1 MSDGAL
7 LLLPLGIA
15 WFSALVLAPLDGRRR
30 SVGLAAVAA
39 LGASLTAWVW
49 LATRVWRSGSIEMFA
64 GNWGPGVGIRL
75 RADALGVAFAL
86 VSIAVLLV
94 ALAFEVFGR
103 VHERALPELVLFMAT
118 GLTGI
123 FLAGDIFN
131 FYVFFEIAM
140 ISSFVLASYGTED
153 RQVRAALTFTLV
165 NVLGSVVFLSGI
177 ASLYHITGSLDMDT
191 VAIRVA
197 AAPTGSVLPVA
208 VLIFIAFGLKL
219 GLFPFHTWVPL
230 VYRDTWPAV
239 AAILSGALANIGSY
253 GLLRFGAG
261 LMPRELA
268 MTSGGIIVLGS
279 LGILYGAIQAIGA
292 RTAREVVAWSAIGQ
306 AGYILVA
313 IGIGGKIGLEIAVL
327 YALINALN
335 KLTLFLTIGLRGWL
349 VGASF
354 ALAAFSVAGV
364 PPTAGFFGKLGLLR
378 ATIAHGNI
386 TLVVLVIVGG
396 SLSLLYMFLLY
407 QRDYWARPEEGLASP
422 LSSRLMVLALAA
434 CIVAVG
440 IWPEPLLAL
449 SARAA
454 AVLTGGGA

>member
-7 LLLPLGIA
+7 LISPLGIA
-15 WFSALVLAPLDGRRR
+15 WFAALLLAPLDGRRR
-30 SVGLAAVAA
+30 WVGLVAVAA
-39 LGASLTAWVW
+39 LCSSLVAWTW
-49 LATRVWRSGSIEMFA
+49 LAVRVWTIGSVEMIA

-75 RADALGVAFAL
+75 RADALGIAFAL
-86 VSIAVLLV
+86 VSIGVLV
-94 ALAFEVFGR
+94 AALAYEVIGG

-118 GLTGI
+118 GLTGV
-123 FLAGDIFN
+123 FLAADIFN

-140 ISSFVLASYGTED
+140 ISSFVLASYGTEA
-153 RQVRAALTFTLV
+153 RQLRAALTFTAV

-177 ASLYHITGSLDMDT
+177 ASLYHITGSLDMDIVGPRAT
-191 VAIRVA
+191 
-197 AAPTGSVLPVA
+197 AAPAGSVLLIA
-208 VLIFIAFGLKL
+208 VLIFSAFGLKL

-261 LMPRELA
+261 LLPRELD
-268 MTSGGIIVLGS
+268 MTAGGIILLGS
-279 LGILYGAIQAIGA
+279 LSILYGAIQAIGA
-292 RTAREVVAWSAIGQ
+292 RGPGEVVAWSAIGQ
-306 AGYILVA
+306 VGYILVA
-313 IGIGGKIGLEIAVL
+313 IGIGGTVGLQVAVL

-335 KLTLFLTIGLRGWL
+335 KLVLFLTIGLRGWL

-364 PPTAGFFGKLGLLR
+364 PPSAGFFGKLGMLR
-378 ATIAHGNI
+378 AGIAADSVA
-386 TLVVLVIVGG
+386 LVALVILGG
-396 SLSLLYMFLLY
+396 ALSLLYMFQLY
-407 QRDYWARPEEGLASP
+407 QRVYWRRPVGEIASP
-422 LSSRLMVLALAA
+422 LSSRLLVLALAVGLIA
-434 CIVAVG
+434 LG

-454 AVLTGGGA
+454 AVLPGWGA